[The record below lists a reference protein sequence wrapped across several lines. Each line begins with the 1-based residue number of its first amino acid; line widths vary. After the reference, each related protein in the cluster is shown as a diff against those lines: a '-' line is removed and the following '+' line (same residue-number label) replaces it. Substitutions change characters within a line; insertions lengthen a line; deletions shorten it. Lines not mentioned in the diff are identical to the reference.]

1 MTAKIRCLQEGTGKQ
16 ALKENSWTIFG
27 QSRKHLFQHH
37 NAQTKAGCKFILKQ
51 ALDTKLGL
59 NIVKLSFEAGEP
71 ESSKADFLWV
81 DILTTI

>member
-16 ALKENSWTIFG
+16 ALKENLWTIFG

-37 NAQTKAGCKFILKQ
+37 NAKTKAGRKFILTQ
-51 ALDTKLGL
+51 ALDTNLGL

-71 ESSKADFLWV
+71 ESSKADFFWV
-81 DILTTI
+81 DIFTTI

>member
-16 ALKENSWTIFG
+16 ALKENLWTICG

-37 NAQTKAGCKFILKQ
+37 NAKTKAGRKFILTQ

-59 NIVKLSFEAGEP
+59 NIEKSSFEAGEP
-71 ESSKADFLWV
+71 ESSKADFPWV
-81 DILTTI
+81 DILTPI

>member
-16 ALKENSWTIFG
+16 ALKENLWTICG

-37 NAQTKAGCKFILKQ
+37 NAKTKAGRKFILTQ
-51 ALDTKLGL
+51 ALDTNLGL

-71 ESSKADFLWV
+71 ESSKADFFWV
-81 DILTTI
+81 DIFTTI

>member
-1 MTAKIRCLQEGTGKQ
+1 MD
-16 ALKENSWTIFG
+16 NFG
-27 QSRKHLFQHH
+27 QSRKHLFQHC
-37 NAQTKAGCKFILKQ
+37 NAQTKAGCKFILTQ
-51 ALDTKLGL
+51 ALDTNLGL

>member
-16 ALKENSWTIFG
+16 ALKEKSWTICG
-27 QSRKHLFQHH
+27 QSRTHLFQHH
-37 NAQTKAGCKFILKQ
+37 NSKTKEGRKFILIQ
-51 ALDTKLGL
+51 ALDTNLGL

-71 ESSKADFLWV
+71 ESSKADFLCV

>member
-16 ALKENSWTIFG
+16 ALKENSWTICG

-37 NAQTKAGCKFILKQ
+37 NAKTKAGRKFILTQ
-51 ALDTKLGL
+51 ALDTNLGL

-71 ESSKADFLWV
+71 ESSKADFFWV
-81 DILTTI
+81 DIFTTI